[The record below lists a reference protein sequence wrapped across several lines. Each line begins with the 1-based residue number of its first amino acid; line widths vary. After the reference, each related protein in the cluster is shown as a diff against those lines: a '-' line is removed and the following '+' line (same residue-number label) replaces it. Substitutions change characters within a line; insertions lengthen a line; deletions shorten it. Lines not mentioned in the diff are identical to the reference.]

1 MELKRP
7 YLIKVTW
14 VDIVGTAGWEEQ
26 GGVNIEPVEQWGV
39 LVYRDKQQIK
49 IADSKMAGKW
59 YGITAI
65 PTGCIKEIRKITEWK

>member
-14 VDIVGTAGWEEQ
+14 VDIVGTAGWEDSEN
-26 GGVNIEPVEQWGV
+26 VNIEPVEQWGV
-39 LVYRDKQQIK
+39 LIYRAKDQIK
-49 IADSKMAGKW
+49 VAHSKMAGKW

-65 PTGCIKEIRKITEWK
+65 PTGCIREIRKIKEWK